1 MNKEKTEKKIE
12 KLNSK
17 LAVLKKQRIEFLK
30 QEEEENQEL
39 PKKKKRMSRK
49 EKKEAKKKG
58 SGAFGDWA

>member
-39 PKKKKRMSRK
+39 PKKKKRMIQKREEGS
-49 EKKEAKKKG
+49 EEKG